1 MDQRVAGGPT
11 DSPIPEGF
19 GIPDLMD
26 LVDRLEVG
34 HRSGEG
40 ASIFHMNHIMIF
52 CLYVIRVQ
60 VDKEGEAGAQ
70 RKVTRAIK
78 FLCHSEESLRLGMS
92 VLKTGFQPSSF
103 HIL

>member
-40 ASIFHMNHIMIF
+40 ASIYHMNHKMIF
-52 CLYVIRVQ
+52 CSYVIRVQ

-78 FLCHSEESLRLGMS
+78 FLCHSEESLRLEMS